1 MATSFLDKFKNF
13 VFGKK
18 QSQDV
23 VNSLE
28 DFNNLTNSYNELL
41 GQQIDQKKKRNTS
54 LRSFLSG
61 YRPKDVS
68 EQSTINIQL
77 VDMNNTVIKKRGK
90 SKIKKTMEWEKEFRK
105 MKGNNKGIII

>member
-1 MATSFLDKFKNF
+1 MASFLKKFKNF

-18 QSQDV
+18 QSEEV

-41 GQQIDQKKKRNTS
+41 TQQIDQKKKRNTS
-54 LRSFLSG
+54 LRSYLSN
-61 YRPKDVS
+61 YRPSDVS

-77 VDMNNTVIKKRGK
+77 VDINKTIVKKRGK
-90 SKIKKTMEWEKEFRK
+90 GKTTKTMEWEKEFRK
-105 MKGNNKGIII
+105 MRGKNKGIII